1 MTTLKAVL
9 PDDLKQ
15 STAIPEALI
24 YDFIEELDPSESSDV
39 LHLFVDARTGALYT
53 ECHVHASRLVPLST
67 TDVPLD
73 PEEQPE
79 YRANRE
85 VVANHA
91 AFSSMKEDAKLRRSF
106 SNIVAE
112 FTKEFDPDTP
122 LKIIGGQHRFESIK
136 EALSA
141 DIDEIHGIKVY
152 FGLTPEQRL
161 DAQLISNTVIAV
173 PTDLYD
179 RMQETMHGPELRQW
193 CQKVGL
199 LGDGQDFADKRQ
211 RGAQI
216 SVRAARTFILN
227 FRRGKSV
234 PDDQFEHTDTSPE
247 LSKSGAEDPDWE
259 KLRKDPSL
267 WTDEALIDAGKE
279 FAALVAA
286 QRAASQGNKKMPVD
300 TQEKALNYAVLSAW
314 AYTAGILSKNQVR
327 LERHYALKVQPG
339 RDPLNAAALAKG
351 RHATDSDSYRG
362 LGYRTDAKERGR
374 LVELFWAQ
382 AEKGGGINAAL
393 IDLAIKRYHAK
404 QAVLEAKKAEKKIN

>member
-1 MTTLKAVL
+1 MTTLKPVI
-9 PDDLKQ
+9 PDDLQ
-15 STAIPEALI
+15 GTTIVPEALI
-24 YDFIEELDPSESSDV
+24 HDFLATFDPSESSDV
-39 LHLFVDARTGALYT
+39 LHLFVDARTGALYS
-53 ECHVHASRLVPLST
+53 ECHVRASKLLPLST

-91 AFSSMKEDAKLRRSF
+91 AFSSMKEDAKQRRSF

-112 FTKEFDPDTP
+112 FTKEFDADTP
-122 LKIIGGQHRFESIK
+122 LKIIGGQHRIESIK
-136 EALSA
+136 EAFA
-141 DIDEIHGIKVY
+141 AGVDELHGVKVY
-152 FGLTPEQRL
+152 FGLSSEQRL

-179 RMQETMHGPELRQW
+179 RMQETMHGPELRDW

-199 LGDGQDFADKRQ
+199 LEDGQDFADKRQ

-216 SVRAARTFILN
+216 TVRAARTFILN
-227 FRRGKSV
+227 FYRGKNV
-234 PDDQFEHTDTSPE
+234 PTDQFEQTDTTPE
-247 LSKSGAEDPDWE
+247 LSKSGVEDADWE
-259 KLRKDPSL
+259 KLRKDSNL
-267 WTDEALIDAGKE
+267 WKDGALDTAGKE

-286 QRAASQGNKKMPVD
+286 QRAASHDKKKMPVD

-314 AYTAGILSKNQVR
+314 AFTAGILSNNQVR
-327 LERHYALKVQPG
+327 LDRHYGLKIQPG

-351 RHATDSDSYRG
+351 KHATDTDNYRG

-382 AEKGGGINAAL
+382 AEKGGGINAPL

-404 QAVLEAKKAEKKIN
+404 QAVLEAKKAEKKIS